1 MSILGQGGGA
11 DSHAERIVGLYERHA
26 RAWDTRRGRS
36 LMEKPWLD
44 AFASLLPPGAS
55 VLDLGCGSGEPIAAH
70 LVAEGF
76 GVTGVDSAPALI
88 ALCRE
93 RFPDHAWIVA
103 DMRTLSLGR
112 RFDGVIAWDSF
123 FHLAHDDQRRMF
135 DVFAEHAAPGAPLL
149 FTSGPAHGEAM
160 GEFEGEPLYHA
171 SLDAAE
177 YRALLAMHGFGVV
190 RHVVEDPE
198 CGNHTIWLARQGR

>member
-1 MSILGQGGGA
+1 VTDGQSGGA

-44 AFASLLPPGAS
+44 AFAELLAPGAP
-55 VLDLGCGSGEPIAAH
+55 VLDLGCGSGEPMAAH
-70 LVAEGF
+70 LAGRGF
-76 GVTGVDSAPALI
+76 RVTGVDSAPALI
-88 ALCRE
+88 GICRA
-93 RFPDHAWIVA
+93 RFPEQEWIDG
-103 DMRTLSLGR
+103 DMRTLSLDR

-135 DVFAEHAAPGAPLL
+135 AVFAEHAAPGAALL

-171 SLDAAE
+171 SLDPAE
-177 YRALLAMHGFGVV
+177 YRALLAAHGFGVV

-198 CGNHTIWLARQGR
+198 CGNHTIWLARRER